1 MKLQLYDV
9 VFDAYSS
16 GHATQRLQLKD
27 VQAEELSELIFTR
40 NQVLL
45 KEEEDGARHRHE
57 VHERLLRG
65 ARISEGKFR
74 EMLDVNLFQHV
85 QEDGHD
91 HDYYDHG
98 YLSQAADVEKARLYL
113 TQCRLNP
120 KLLDG
125 AWASVPRATTIT
137 LDRANNDSTTISGS
151 SQHCEAILQHPR
163 CMGSG
168 QVASW
173 STPTGAHSTKSRACD
188 ALGDSRSPSTK
199 PRLHAGQL
207 TPPSIQHSPQVQRDR
222 SQDRQSSGF
231 IRPSI
236 GLGKSALAG
245 PRLPPKGE
253 FVHRPE
259 LVRIE
264 LIRARKAAI
273 EANRA
278 GLDRQVNEARGK
290 DKAMGK
296 KPTPSTHQDRGV
308 KRYANTDIETSFL
321 NNERR
326 PGARRPKL
334 TEKVVDAEMA
344 TGRKKKRTSDGSTPN
359 APPSEETVNPK
370 ITGRY
375 TNGLGKGP
383 GQIILQKHAKP
394 GDSAGGHAIAEPT
407 SYAMMRKDSAIDLT
421 ADDDDDDED
430 ELA

>member
-16 GHATQRLQLKD
+16 GDATQKLRLKD
-27 VQAEELSELIFTR
+27 VQVAELSELIFTR
-40 NQVLL
+40 NQALL
-45 KEEEDGARHRHE
+45 KEEEDGARYRHE

-74 EMLDVNLFQHV
+74 EMLDVNLFQQV
-85 QEDGHD
+85 QEDDHD
-91 HDYYDHG
+91 HDYYDKG
-98 YLSQAADVEKARLYL
+98 YLSQASDVEKARLYL

-125 AWASVPRATTIT
+125 AWGSIPRATTIA
-137 LDRANNDSTTISGS
+137 LGRANNDSTTISGS
-151 SQHCEAILQHPR
+151 SQYCDSPLQHSRGMVP
-163 CMGSG
+163 G
-168 QVASW
+168 QVASR
-173 STPTGAHSTKSRACD
+173 STPTGPHPPKSRGCD
-188 ALGDSRSPSTK
+188 ALDDSRSPLRY
-199 PRLHAGQL
+199 PRLHTGQP
-207 TPPSIQHSPQVQRDR
+207 TPPSVQRSPQVQRGQ
-222 SQDRQSSGF
+222 SLDRQSSGF

-236 GLGKSALAG
+236 GLGKSAVAG
-245 PRLPPKGE
+245 PQLPPKGE

-278 GLDRQVNEARGK
+278 GLDRQVNEARAK
-290 DKAMGK
+290 DKVMGK
-296 KPTPSTHQDRGV
+296 KLAPFAHQDRGV
-308 KRYANTDIETSFL
+308 KRHANTDVETSFL
-321 NNERR
+321 KNERR

-344 TGRKKKRTSDGSTPN
+344 SGRKKKRTCDGSTPN
-359 APPSEETVNPK
+359 ATPSEDTVNPK
-370 ITGRY
+370 IAGRY
-375 TNGLGKGP
+375 MNGLGKGP
-383 GQIILQKHAKP
+383 SQTMLQKHAKP
-394 GDSAGGHAIAEPT
+394 DDLTGGHATKEPT

-421 ADDDDDDED
+421 ADDDDDGD

>member
-125 AWASVPRATTIT
+125 AWTSVPRATTIT

-151 SQHCEAILQHPR
+151 SQYCDSPLQHPR
-163 CMGSG
+163 GMVPG
-168 QVASW
+168 QIAPR
-173 STPTGAHSTKSRACD
+173 STPTGLHSTKSRACD
-188 ALGDSRSPSTK
+188 ALDDSRSPSRY
-199 PRLHAGQL
+199 PLLHTGQS
-207 TPPSIQHSPQVQRDR
+207 TPLSVQRSPQVQRDR
-222 SQDRQSSGF
+222 SLDRQSSGF

-236 GLGKSALAG
+236 GLGKSAVAG

-264 LIRARKAAI
+264 LIRVRKAAI

-278 GLDRQVNEARGK
+278 GLDRQVNEARAK
-290 DKAMGK
+290 DKVMGK

-308 KRYANTDIETSFL
+308 KRHATTDVETSFL

-344 TGRKKKRTSDGSTPN
+344 TGRKKKRISDGSTPN
-359 APPSEETVNPK
+359 ATPSEETVHPK
-370 ITGRY
+370 TAGRY
-375 TNGLGKGP
+375 TDGLGKGTS
-383 GQIILQKHAKP
+383 QMILQKPTKP
-394 GDSAGGHAIAEPT
+394 DVNAAGHATAEPT

-421 ADDDDDDED
+421 ADDDDDED